1 MSNIMMKKLVRYL
14 EHVSFPGLAMIA
26 VMVALVMGINVA
38 RAGVTATVS
47 FPSTGG
53 LPLNPSF
60 VGLSYEKAALTNN
73 FFTSSN
79 VALVKLFSMIGPG
92 VLRIGGGTV
101 DTTGWNAISNTAPIT
116 ASSVDALAGFMRA
129 LPNWKVIYGVTLFS
143 NTPENCASEAV
154 YAAKALGPS
163 LLGFEIGN
171 EPEFG
176 YHKFSTFLGRW
187 RSMAKAVTHHVP
199 GWAINNDGNGWVLT
213 GVDAGQGVYTTYTV
227 PFARDESGKV
237 SMLTQHYYRAAGKS
251 TNDTMPLLLEPDPH
265 LKRILNTIV
274 PAAAAAHCALG
285 IRVDETGSYSAGGIV
300 GVSDAYGAALWTLDF
315 MFTVALNG
323 GQGVNFHGGGKSP
336 YSPLVDRKTKFEKK
350 TKVVAVRPGFYGL
363 KMFSLIPP
371 GDVVPADVT
380 LSSDINF
387 TAYGVRSASGGIS
400 ALLNNKDTNNTV
412 AVSVNL
418 GTNVGSAA
426 LIELRGPSLYATNGY
441 TLGGAIISTNGT
453 WEGGVQSVLS
463 VTNGQLTVNV
473 PPISAFL
480 LKPIPGHF

>member
-1 MSNIMMKKLVRYL
+1 
-14 EHVSFPGLAMIA
+14 
-26 VMVALVMGINVA
+26 
-38 RAGVTATVS
+38 
-47 FPSTGG
+47 
-53 LPLNPSF
+53 
-60 VGLSYEKAALTNN
+60 
-73 FFTSSN
+73 
-79 VALVKLFSMIGPG
+79 
-92 VLRIGGGTV
+92 
-101 DTTGWNAISNTAPIT
+101 
-116 ASSVDALAGFMRA
+116 
-129 LPNWKVIYGVTLFS
+129 
-143 NTPENCASEAV
+143 
-154 YAAKALGPS
+154 
-163 LLGFEIGN
+163 
-171 EPEFG
+171 
-176 YHKFSTFLGRW
+176 
-187 RSMAKAVTHHVP
+187 
-199 GWAINNDGNGWVLT
+199 
-213 GVDAGQGVYTTYTV
+213 
-227 PFARDESGKV
+227 
-237 SMLTQHYYRAAGKS
+237 
-251 TNDTMPLLLEPDPH
+251 
-265 LKRILNTIV
+265 
-274 PAAAAAHCALG
+274 
-285 IRVDETGSYSAGGIV
+285 
-300 GVSDAYGAALWTLDF
+300 
-315 MFTVALNG
+315 VALNG

-418 GTNVGSAA
+418 GANVASAA